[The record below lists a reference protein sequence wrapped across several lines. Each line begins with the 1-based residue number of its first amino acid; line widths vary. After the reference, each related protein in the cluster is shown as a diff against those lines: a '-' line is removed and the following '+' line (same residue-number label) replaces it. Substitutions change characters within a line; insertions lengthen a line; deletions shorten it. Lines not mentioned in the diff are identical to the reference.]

1 MHLGELTR
9 PDLIFPDLA
18 GSDTPTILRAL
29 ADRLAAHGLVEDP
42 DDLYRRLFE
51 REELCSTAIG
61 GGVAIPHCKVDNL
74 DRVALAVG
82 ISGREIDFGADDK
95 QPVHLFFLIVSPAD
109 DPAAH
114 LKALAAVSKWL
125 KADNHSAR
133 ITGLQD
139 AAAIYD
145 LLQTEYA

>member
-18 GSDTPTILRAL
+18 GSDTPTILRSL
-29 ADRLAAHGLVEDP
+29 ADRLATHGLVEDA
-42 DDLYRRLFE
+42 DKLYRRLFE

-74 DRVALAVG
+74 DRVALAIG
-82 ISGREIDFGADDK
+82 ISDRDVEFGAVDK
-95 QPVHLFFLIVSPAD
+95 QPVRLFFLIVSPAD

-114 LKALAAVSKWL
+114 LKALATVSKWL
-125 KADNHSAR
+125 KAGNHTAR

-139 AAAIYD
+139 ASAIYD
-145 LLQTEYA
+145 LLQAEYA

>member
-29 ADRLAAHGLVEDP
+29 ADRIAARGLVKDA

-61 GGVAIPHCKVDNL
+61 DGVAIPHCKVDDV
-74 DRVALAVG
+74 DRVALAIGVT
-82 ISGREIDFGADDK
+82 RRDVDFGAVDG
-95 QPVHLFFLIVSPAD
+95 QPVRLFFLIVSPSD
-109 DPAAH
+109 TPAAH
-114 LKALAAVSKWL
+114 LQALAAVSKWL
-125 KADNHSAR
+125 KADNHAAR
-133 ITGLQD
+133 ITGLED
-139 AAAIYD
+139 APAIYD
-145 LLQTEYA
+145 LLQAEYA